1 MSCSKNTRP
10 EGGDVPLDQVCLA
23 DVRERQITGRVHD
36 LDGAGFDPA
45 VAAAG
50 GGVGDRDVAPGQ
62 GVEGVEQ
69 AGLVVFGRQDEVR
82 AAPVQVV
89 RRGALAMQG
98 IGRHDSP
105 VQVHAVQQRDDHRNL
120 IRLGAGP
127 GLSGDDARPARA
139 ASRCTWLPSAFRA
152 PRTVLPSTRTGIS
165 TASSV
170 MPWPVLARFP
180 AALARSISHE
190 PVTASNAAVSAPVTT
205 RQIVDFD
212 GGPARGRP
220 AGPPLPI
227 FQNAGAEHTRPNR
240 GSRGATGPSQPPP
253 RPRPPPPTPR

>member
-105 VQVHAVQQRDDHRNL
+105 VQVHAVQQRDAHRNL

-127 GLSGDDARPARA
+127 GLSGDDARPAGQGGQQVH
-139 ASRCTWLPSAFRA
+139 L
-152 PRTVLPSTRTGIS
+152 
-165 TASSV
+165 
-170 MPWPVLARFP
+170 
-180 AALARSISHE
+180 
-190 PVTASNAAVSAPVTT
+190 AAVGVPGAPDGLAVHPD
-205 RQIVDFD
+205 RDQRRIVIT
-212 GGPARGRP
+212 A
-220 AGPPLPI
+220 
-227 FQNAGAEHTRPNR
+227 
-240 GSRGATGPSQPPP
+240 ATG
-253 RPRPPPPTPR
+253 